1 MITHPAA
8 DCALLLRGL
17 HEALE
22 IPEARWDRVL
32 RLARMTGLH
41 GRLAAANA
49 DNPTVS
55 ERVRRHLLS
64 ATRMADFSARML
76 DAELRD
82 VAPLCGGDF
91 PVIALKGGAYALQ
104 ALGFARGRFVSD
116 IDLLVP
122 ARALRTMEARLHAAG
137 WESAALDPYDE
148 RYYRDWSHETPPL
161 RFPGH
166 FLELDLH
173 HAITP
178 VTGRRH
184 FDPAPLFDESLPI
197 AGSRFR
203 VLSARDQVL
212 HACVHCFQD
221 GDLALRVREIADID
235 GLLRSFAGTT
245 GFWPGLVERANALG
259 LGRPLWY
266 GLHFARSWMQ
276 TPVPQEVLSALP
288 GPAAVLRRP
297 MEACISL
304 ALLPPEPDRPPGLSV
319 RFARRLALA
328 RYHLLRMPLHMLLPH
343 LARKAWLRTRRR
355 TPDGANENAGGG
367 P

>member
-1 MITHPAA
+1 MKAPLSA

-22 IPEARWDRVL
+22 LSGAQWDRVL

-49 DNPTVS
+49 DSPMLP
-55 ERVRRHLLS
+55 ERVRLHLLS

-76 DAELRD
+76 DAELRE

-91 PVIALKGGAYALQ
+91 PVIVLKGGAYALQ
-104 ALGFARGRFVSD
+104 GLGFAKGRFVSD

-122 ARALRTMEARLHAAG
+122 SSALRTMERTLNAAG
-137 WESAALDPYDE
+137 WEGAELDPYDE

-178 VTGRRH
+178 VTGRLH
-184 FDPAPLFDESLPI
+184 FDPAPLFAESLAVP
-197 AGSRFR
+197 GTPFR
-203 VLSARDQVL
+203 VLSPHDQVL

-235 GLLRSFAGTT
+235 GLLRSFADTP
-245 GFWPGLVERANALG
+245 GFWPGLVERARELG
-259 LGRPLWY
+259 LDRPLRH
-266 GLHFARSWMQ
+266 GLHFAQSWMK
-276 TPVPQEVLSALP
+276 TPVPERTLASLPAPYAALR
-288 GPAAVLRRP
+288 GTL
-297 MEACISL
+297 EACFAL
-304 ALLPPEPDRPPGLSV
+304 AMLPPDPDRPPGLSV
-319 RFARRLALA
+319 HLARLAALV
-328 RYHLLRMPLHMLLPH
+328 RYHLLRMPLRMLLPH
-343 LARKAWLRTRRR
+343 LARKAWLRARRR
-355 TPDGANENAGGG
+355 TPNPRNENAGGD

>member
-1 MITHPAA
+1 MSTHPSA

-17 HEALE
+17 QEALE
-22 IPEARWDRVL
+22 LPDARWDRVL

-49 DNPTVS
+49 DNPTVP

-82 VAPLCGGDF
+82 VAPLCASAF

-104 ALGFARGRFVSD
+104 GLGFARGRFVSD

-122 ARALRTMEARLHAAG
+122 ASALRSMEQRLHAAG
-137 WESAALDPYDE
+137 WETAMLDPYDE

-173 HAITP
+173 HAVTP
-178 VTGRRH
+178 VTGRLH
-184 FDPAPLFDESLPI
+184 FDPAPLFDESLPVP
-197 AGSRFR
+197 GTPFR
-203 VLSARDQVL
+203 VLSPRDQVL

-235 GLLRSFAGTT
+235 GLLRSFAGMS
-245 GFWPGLVERANALG
+245 GFWPGLVERARELG
-259 LGRPLWY
+259 LERPLRH
-266 GLHFARSWMQ
+266 GLHFARSWMK
-276 TPVPQEVLSALP
+276 TPVSDETLASLPAPSA
-288 GPAAVLRRP
+288 ALRGP

-304 ALLPPEPDRPPGLSV
+304 AMLPSDPDRPPGMSV
-319 RFARRLALA
+319 RLARLAALM
-328 RYHLLRMPLHMLLPH
+328 RYHVLRMPLGMLLPH
-343 LARKAWLRTRRR
+343 IARKAWLRARRR
-355 TPDGANENAGGG
+355 APGTANEDAGGG